1 MEHNSYIA
9 RKRARFSGIG
19 GIPVNIP
26 YGTVLEVKE
35 DFILFDG
42 RPVCAVTSQN
52 AYDYFSQNDD
62 GCGRERGALVAA
74 IIARLEKKG
83 DGHQDRW
90 DKVWDDPLCQ
100 KYRRLEH
107 EDFWLWNY
115 DFFNAPV
122 ADLRHIARLIG
133 AQVQKFR

>member
-62 GCGRERGALVAA
+62 AGCVVGG
-74 IIARLEKKG
+74 
-83 DGHQDRW
+83 
-90 DKVWDDPLCQ
+90 
-100 KYRRLEH
+100 Y
-107 EDFWLWNY
+107 Y
-115 DFFNAPV
+115 PV
-122 ADLRHIARLIG
+122 A
-133 AQVQKFR
+133 

>member
-1 MEHNSYIA
+1 MMM
-9 RKRARFSGIG
+9 R
-19 GIPVNIP
+19 V
-26 YGTVLEVKE
+26 VLSA
-35 DFILFDG
+35 DITPSRD
-42 RPVCAVTSQN
+42 A
-52 AYDYFSQNDD
+52 
-62 GCGRERGALVAA
+62 GALVAA

-100 KYRRLEH
+100 KYRRPEH

-122 ADLRHIARLIG
+122 ADLRHIARKAAHG
-133 AQVQKFR
+133 AAFLYCL

>member
-9 RKRARFSGIG
+9 RRRARFSGIG

-26 YGTVLEVKE
+26 YGTALEARE
-35 DFILFDG
+35 GFILFKG

-52 AYDYFSQNDD
+52 AYDHFSQNDD
-62 GCGRERGALVAA
+62 GCGRERGTLVAT
-74 IIARLEKKG
+74 IISCLERRG
-83 DGHQDRW
+83 DGYQARW
-90 DKVWDDPLCQ
+90 DKVWGDSLCQ
-100 KYRRLEH
+100 KYRRPEH

-122 ADLRHIARLIG
+122 VDLYHIARLIG
-133 AQVQKFR
+133 ARAQ

>member
-9 RKRARFSGIG
+9 RRRAKFSGIG

-26 YGTVLEVKE
+26 YGTALEVRE
-35 DFILFDG
+35 GFILFDG

-52 AYDYFSQNDD
+52 DD
-62 GCGRERGALVAA
+62 GCGRERGTLVAE
-74 IIARLEKKG
+74 IISCLERRD
-83 DGHQDRW
+83 DGYQARW
-90 DKVWDDPLCQ
+90 DKVWGDSLCQ
-100 KYRRLEH
+100 KYRRPEH

-122 ADLRHIARLIG
+122 VDLHHIARLIG
-133 AQVQKFR
+133 AR

>member
-9 RKRARFSGIG
+9 RRRAKFSGIG

-26 YGTVLEVKE
+26 YGTALEVRE
-35 DFILFDG
+35 GFILFDG

-52 AYDYFSQNDD
+52 AYDYFSQDDD
-62 GCGRERGALVAA
+62 GCGRECGALVAA
-74 IIARLEKKG
+74 IISCLERRD
-83 DGHQDRW
+83 DGYQARW
-90 DKVWDDPLCQ
+90 DKVWGDPLCQ
-100 KYRRLEH
+100 KYRRPEH

-122 ADLRHIARLIG
+122 VDLYHIARLIG
-133 AQVQKFR
+133 ARAQ

>member
-9 RKRARFSGIG
+9 RRRAKFSGIG

-26 YGTVLEVKE
+26 YGTALEVRE
-35 DFILFDG
+35 GFILFDG

-52 AYDYFSQNDD
+52 AYDYFSQDDD
-62 GCGRERGALVAA
+62 GYQA
-74 IIARLEKKG
+74 
-83 DGHQDRW
+83 RW
-90 DKVWDDPLCQ
+90 DKVWGDPLCQ
-100 KYRRLEH
+100 KYRRPEH

-122 ADLRHIARLIG
+122 VDLYHIARLIG
-133 AQVQKFR
+133 ARAQ

>member
-83 DGHQDRW
+83 DGHQDRL
-90 DKVWDDPLCQ
+90 DQVWDDPLCQ
-100 KYRRLEH
+100 KYRRPEH